1 MTETLNGRIVDL
13 DLDKEDAALREAIG
27 QSTLVRVRGIIIEFE
42 HPSLWSTTAMNA
54 VNNADWIGWAKEV
67 IVSVE
72 QLKHFESFNLR
83 NYQMQAIFERLNKDA
98 GSDLGKSK
106 ESEDSSLAIRMT

>member
-1 MTETLNGRIVDL
+1 MTEQLDGRVVDL

-27 QSTLVRVRGIIIEFE
+27 QSTIVKVRGVVVEFE

-54 VNNADWIGWAKEV
+54 VNKADWLGWAEEV
-67 IVSVE
+67 ILSVD
-72 QLKHFESFNLR
+72 QFKHFKGCNLR

-98 GSDLGKSK
+98 GEDLGKSS
-106 ESEDSSLAIRMT
+106 ESDGSSLAIRTT